1 MTTTPPQAGNAPLQR
16 RVLLIDDDP
25 DSRDIYRQMLEW
37 GGFQVET
44 ASNGSAG
51 LRAAVARVPHAVLV
65 DLDMPGLN
73 GLEVLRE
80 LRTDPRTMS
89 VPVATL
95 TGAPEMLDAVPE
107 AGFDAVIVKPAIGD
121 EIITAVRRLVTGAVS

>member
-1 MTTTPPQAGNAPLQR
+1 VTSQR

-25 DSRDIYRQMLEW
+25 DSRDIYRQILEW

-44 ASNGSAG
+44 ASNGAAG
-51 LRAAVARVPHAVLV
+51 VRAATARVPHAVLV

-73 GLEVLRE
+73 GVEVLRQ
-80 LRTDPRTMS
+80 LRADPRTMQL
-89 VPVATL
+89 PVATL
-95 TGAPEMLDAVPE
+95 TGAPEILDAVSDAP
-107 AGFDAVIVKPAIGD
+107 FDAVIVKPAIGD